1 MQNARPYKKLQ
12 ILKLVLQ
19 ILQVKALSLL
29 QKNAEIPF
37 TESRR
42 MMS

>member
-1 MQNARPYKKLQ
+1 MQNARSYKKLQ

-29 QKNAEIPF
+29 QKTPKFLLRNLGG
-37 TESRR
+37 
-42 MMS
+42 